1 MPDISSAET
10 DAWLILNASGLTPRL
25 QIRAVEAL
33 GSAEA
38 VLAAQEA
45 DLKAVEG
52 ITAAHV
58 ARLRGAQAAVTVQDL
73 RAKCEAHAVMP
84 VPFTSPQFPARLQ
97 ECDDKPALLF
107 VQGGFDPRDELGVA
121 VVGTRKCSA
130 YGMTMA
136 RKISGDLA
144 RRGFTIVSGMALGI
158 DAEAH
163 EGTLEAGG
171 RTVAVM
177 ASGPD
182 ITYPSSHRGLRERI
196 AGSGAVVT
204 EFAFGCEPLRER
216 FPDRNRIIS
225 GLALGVV
232 VVEAPQQSGALI
244 TARLGAEQGR
254 EVFAVPGDV
263 TRAESRG
270 CHGLIK
276 DGARLVEFA
285 EDVVEGLGILLQAV
299 PEREPVSLADLPS
312 EERAIVEALSF
323 QPRHVDE
330 VVSRCGLPAAKVTAG
345 LMLLEMRGVVRRL
358 PGSTFV
364 RL

>member
-1 MPDISSAET
+1 MAQLSSAEL
-10 DAWLILNASGLTPRL
+10 DAWLVLNASGVTPHV
-25 QIRAVEAL
+25 QIALVEAL

-38 VLAAQEA
+38 VLAATEA
-45 DLKAVEG
+45 QMRAVEG
-52 ITAAHV
+52 FRPAQLP
-58 ARLRGAQAAVTVQDL
+58 RLRAALAGVDL
-73 RAKCEAHAVMP
+73 ADIWRKCREHAVVP
-84 VPFTSPQFPARLQ
+84 LPFTAPEYPALLRH
-97 ECDDKPALLF
+97 CDDRPALLF
-107 VQGGFDPRDELGVA
+107 VQGAFDQRDELAVA
-121 VVGTRKCSA
+121 IVGTRKCSP

-136 RKISGDLA
+136 RRLAGDLA
-144 RRGFTIVSGMALGI
+144 RRGFTIVSGLAVGV

-163 EGTLEAGG
+163 RAALEAGG

-182 ITYPSSHRGLRERI
+182 ITYPAGHRALREQVSH
-196 AGSGAVVT
+196 SGAAIT

-216 FPDRNRIIS
+216 FPARNRIIS
-225 GLALGVV
+225 GLSLGVV
-232 VVEAPQQSGALI
+232 VVEAPVKSGALI

-263 TRAESRG
+263 TRPESRG
-270 CHGLIK
+270 SHALIK

-285 EDVVEGLGILLQAV
+285 EDVVEGLDILLQAV
-299 PEREPVSLADLPS
+299 PERAPVDTSDLPV
-312 EERAIVEALSF
+312 EERAIVEALSH

-330 VVSRCGLPAAKVTAG
+330 IVERASLTASKVTAG
-345 LMLLEMRGVVRRL
+345 LMLLEMKGIVRRL